1 MASGLQ
7 EAETAFQSMLTGT
20 PPDNQQEVSAETEA
34 EVEPEEST
42 EVDTEE
48 STDAEITTEEDEQIE
63 EQEEPEEEYHAVKL
77 DGQDYEVTLPE
88 LKDGYLRQSDY
99 TKKTQALAESR
110 KQLEAA
116 QEAAKQEQLRYQQ
129 NLDRL
134 VSEQQSQ
141 QPQEPDWDQLYE
153 ADPLEWMKQ
162 KEDARSRKEK
172 QAELQQ
178 EHMRMQQQQ
187 AQEQQAQM
195 QEYITQ
201 QHQTLIET
209 IPEWKDP
216 EVMKQEKSQIRQY
229 AQSIGYSQE
238 ELANIYDHRAVLA
251 LRSGMKAA
259 GLSGKG
265 KVRLKPAKEAIRPAT
280 PGSAGNQPR
289 KHTSVSKAKMKLAK
303 SGKMSDATEVFKQML

>member
-7 EAETAFQSMLTGT
+7 EAEQAFQSMLTGT

-34 EVEPEEST
+34 EVEAE
-42 EVDTEE
+42 TEE
-48 STDAEITTEEDEQIE
+48 VEAEADAEITTEEDEQIE
-63 EQEEPEEEYHAVKL
+63 EQAEPDEEYHAVKL

-99 TKKTQALAESR
+99 TKKTQALADSR

-162 KEDARSRKEK
+162 KEDVRSRKEK

-201 QHQTLIET
+201 QHQTLVET

-229 AQSIGYSQE
+229 ALKELGYSQE
-238 ELANIYDHRAVLA
+238 ELANIFDHRAVLA

-289 KHTSVSKAKMKLAK
+289 KHTSVTKAKMKLAK
-303 SGKMSDATEVFKQML
+303 SGSMSDATEVFKQML

>member
-7 EAETAFQSMLTGT
+7 EAEQAFQSMLTGT

-34 EVEPEEST
+34 EVEAE
-42 EVDTEE
+42 TEE
-48 STDAEITTEEDEQIE
+48 VEAEADAEITTEEDEQIE
-63 EQEEPEEEYHAVKL
+63 EQEEPDEEYHAVKL
-77 DGQDYEVTLPE
+77 DGQDNEVTLPE

-178 EHMRMQQQQ
+178 AHMRMQQQQ

-216 EVMKQEKSQIRQY
+216 EVMKQEKSQIM
-229 AQSIGYSQE
+229 
-238 ELANIYDHRAVLA
+238 N
-251 LRSGMKAA
+251 
-259 GLSGKG
+259 
-265 KVRLKPAKEAIRPAT
+265 
-280 PGSAGNQPR
+280 
-289 KHTSVSKAKMKLAK
+289 
-303 SGKMSDATEVFKQML
+303 

>member
-7 EAETAFQSMLTGT
+7 QAEQAFQSMLTGE
-20 PPDNQQEVSAETEA
+20 PDNQQEVSADTEA
-34 EVEPEEST
+34 EVEAE
-42 EVDTEE
+42 TEE
-48 STDAEITTEEDEQIE
+48 VEAEADAEITTEEDEQIE

-88 LKDGYLRQSDY
+88 LKSGYLRQSDY
-99 TKKTQALAESR
+99 TKKTQALADSR

-134 VSEQQSQ
+134 VSEQELQ
-141 QPQEPDWDQLYE
+141 QPKEPDWDQLYE

-172 QAELQQ
+172 QAELRM
-178 EHMRMQQQQ
+178 EHERMQQQQ

-195 QEYITQ
+195 QQYLSQ

-229 AQSIGYSQE
+229 ALKELGYSQE

-289 KHTSVSKAKMKLAK
+289 KHTTVTKAKMKLAK